1 MGTHQRRSVDLSND
15 IATFRRF
22 NRMYTRYIG
31 TLNEGLLNSKYSLA
45 EARVLYELATRLAPS
60 AKPISEELGMD
71 PGYLSRLLAK
81 FQRARLL
88 KRKASR
94 RDGRSAEIA
103 LTPRGKSAFR
113 KLNSRS
119 QRQASTILESLAP
132 SSRAQLIGCMQTMEG
147 VLAKPD
153 RNHPPYVLRPHRVG
167 DMGWVIH
174 RESLGYAQQYGWN
187 EAFEALVA
195 RITADFIANFDSSRE
210 RCWIAEVDGQSVGHI
225 FLVKHPDEPR
235 TAKLRLL
242 FVEPSARG
250 MGLGDALVK
259 ECVAFARTAGY
270 RKIVLWTQSCLAA
283 AHRIYKKAGFR
294 LVKKERHHSFGKDL
308 IGEVWELKLRV
319 LSSGSQRSE

>member
-1 MGTHQRRSVDLSND
+1 MRMRFRRRPSADLASD
-15 IATFRRF
+15 IAIFRRF

-31 TLNEGLLNSKYSLA
+31 TLNEGLLNSNYSLA
-45 EARVLYELATRLAPS
+45 EARVLYELATRPAPG
-60 AKPISEELGMD
+60 AKAISEELGMD

-81 FQRARLL
+81 FQRAGLM

-94 RDGRSAEIA
+94 RDGRSAEIV
-103 LTPRGKSAFR
+103 LTQRGKSAFG
-113 KLNSRS
+113 KLNTRS
-119 QRQASTILESLAP
+119 QRQASSILENLAP
-132 SSRAQLIGCMQTMEG
+132 SARAQLIGCMQTMEG
-147 VLAKPD
+147 VLAKTD
-153 RNHPPYVLRPHRVG
+153 RNRPPYVLRPHRVG
-167 DMGWVIH
+167 DMGWVIY
-174 RESLGYAQQYGWN
+174 RESLGYAQEYGWD
-187 EAFEALVA
+187 ETFEALVA

-210 RCWIAEVDGQSVGHI
+210 RCWIAEVDGQNVGHI
-225 FLVKHPDEPR
+225 FLVKHPDKLH

-250 MGLGDALVK
+250 IGLGDALVK

-308 IGEVWELKLRV
+308 IGEVWELKLI
-319 LSSGSQRSE
+319 